1 MNILEMNDLG
11 YAGVDILENLKE
23 IREAVMEEKIGDGR
37 DDVFENLDHKYEYI
51 NTTIDMIINDLT
63 KLKAK

>member
-23 IREAVMEEKIGDGR
+23 IREAVMEDKIGDGR
-37 DDVFENLDHKYEYI
+37 DDVFEDLDHKYEYI
-51 NTTIDMIINDLT
+51 NDTIDMIIKDLT
-63 KLKAK
+63 KLKSK

>member
-37 DDVFENLDHKYEYI
+37 DDVFEDLDHKYEYI

-63 KLKAK
+63 KLKSK

>member
-63 KLKAK
+63 KLKSK

>member
-37 DDVFENLDHKYEYI
+37 DDVFEDLDHKYEYI
-51 NTTIDMIINDLT
+51 NDTIDMIIKDLT
-63 KLKAK
+63 KLKSK

>member
-37 DDVFENLDHKYEYI
+37 DDVFEDLDHKYEYI

>member
-1 MNILEMNDLG
+1 MTILEMNDLG
-11 YAGVDILENLKE
+11 YAGVDIMENLKE

-37 DDVFENLDHKYEYI
+37 DDVFEDLDHKYEYI

-63 KLKAK
+63 KLKSK